1 MNRFQLCNN
10 IVYKYLICVS
20 VGNIIIAENPGQKE
34 VFNIT
39 EQDLIMNLQAA
50 GFDESSI
57 QEFLICWSAGEREKQ
72 LRLLS
77 QKREGLLAQV
87 HREEKQIHC
96 LDYLVYRLEE
106 DKS

>member
-39 EQDLIMNLQAA
+39 EQDLIMNLQAV

-57 QEFLICWSAGEREKQ
+57 KEFLICWRAGDREKQ

-77 QKREGLLAQV
+77 QKREGLMDQV
-87 HREEKQIHC
+87 QRGEK
-96 LDYLVYRLEE
+96 
-106 DKS
+106 

>member
-1 MNRFQLCNN
+1 
-10 IVYKYLICVS
+10 
-20 VGNIIIAENPGQKE
+20 
-34 VFNIT
+34 
-39 EQDLIMNLQAA
+39 MNLQAV

-96 LDYLVYRLEE
+96 LDYLVYRIQRR
-106 DKS
+106 SAAPHTSSRNGGTTP